1 MILEQYYI
9 ECLSHASYLIGDE
22 TTGRAIVVDPRRDID
37 DYLSD
42 AAKYGLTIEGVINTH
57 FHADFVSGH
66 LELVEATGAWIGFG
80 ESAQTDY
87 PIRRLAHGEHISLG
101 EVDLEILSTPGHT
114 WESIS
119 VVVREHPGAVP
130 KAVLTGDSLFIGD
143 VGRPDLVN
151 IGTSSTSDLARAM
164 YHTIHDKLLKLPD
177 DVTVM
182 PAHGA
187 GSSCGKNLS
196 AELTSTI
203 GEQRRTNPSVQPM
216 SEDEFVELITH
227 GQPAAPAY
235 FSVDAAMNKRV
246 HPLLDQSR
254 KIPALSATQVR
265 QALKD
270 GVRVVDA
277 RSVDDFAAGHLRGSV
292 NVGFDG
298 RFAETGGMVADIGD
312 KIALITYPGEE
323 QDAALRLARVGSDNA
338 IGYLTVDHD
347 GVFPTELSDLVR
359 TSPRVTPAEID
370 GLLAEDAVILIDI
383 RNPGEVELG
392 RIPGAVNIPLAQLR
406 NRLDMLPTDKP
417 IVVHCAGGWRSSV
430 AASLLRARAS
440 MMCGIWRAATTPGP
454 TPTRPPDTLCT
465 AKYLKG
471 TDQWPLTNLTRE
483 RTSSRRSSTT
493 RSCWSTSGR
502 HGAVRAAPSLL
513 SSTAQHSR
521 TRTSFT
527 PRSTPRPNKSSLRSL
542 ESNRFRRSW
551 RSATVCW
558 STVSPALCHRPCSK
572 T

>member
-22 TTGRAIVVDPRRDID
+22 TTGRAVVVDPRRDID
-37 DYLSD
+37 EYLAD

-66 LELVEATGAWIGFG
+66 LELVDATGAWIGFG
-80 ESAQTDY
+80 EAAETDY

-119 VVVREHPGAVP
+119 VLVREHPGAAP
-130 KAVLTGDSLFIGD
+130 KTVLTGDSLFIGD

-151 IGTSSTSDLARAM
+151 IGDSSTTDLARAM
-164 YHTIHDKLLKLPD
+164 YHSIHDKLFKLPD
-177 DVTVM
+177 QVTVM

-196 AELTSTI
+196 TELTSTI

-216 SEDEFVELITH
+216 SENAFIEMITH
-227 GQPAAPAY
+227 GQPAAPSY

-254 KIPALSATQVR
+254 KIPALSPAQIR
-265 QALKD
+265 KALED

-298 RFAETGGMVADIGD
+298 RFAETGGMVADIGEP
-312 KIALITYPGEE
+312 IALIAYPGEE
-323 QDAALRLARVGSDNA
+323 QEAALRLARVGSDNA

-359 TSPRVTPAEID
+359 TAPRITPAELE
-370 GLLAEDAVILIDI
+370 GLLAEDAVVLVDI
-383 RNPGEVELG
+383 RNQGEVEQG
-392 RIPGAVNIPLAQLR
+392 RIPGSVHIPLAQLR
-406 NRLDMLPTDKP
+406 ARLDLLPTDRL

-430 AASLLRARAS
+430 AASLLRAQGFDNVADLA
-440 MMCGIWRAATTPGP
+440 GGYNAWVDA
-454 TPTRPPDTLCT
+454 
-465 AKYLKG
+465 
-471 TDQWPLTNLTRE
+471 
-483 RTSSRRSSTT
+483 
-493 RSCWSTSGR
+493 
-502 HGAVRAAPSLL
+502 HAVA
-513 SSTAQHSR
+513 
-521 TRTSFT
+521 
-527 PRSTPRPNKSSLRSL
+527 
-542 ESNRFRRSW
+542 
-551 RSATVCW
+551 
-558 STVSPALCHRPCSK
+558 
-572 T
+572 

>member
-1 MILEQYYI
+1 VLV
-9 ECLSHASYLIGDE
+9 ASYLIGDE

-37 DYLSD
+37 EYLAD

-87 PIRRLAHGEHISLG
+87 PIRRLADGERISLG
-101 EVDLEILSTPGHT
+101 DVELEVLSTPGHT

-119 VVVREHPGAVP
+119 VVVRQHPGAMP
-130 KAVLTGDSLFIGD
+130 TAVLTGDSLFIGD

-151 IGTSSTSDLARAM
+151 IGSSTTTDLARAM
-164 YHTIHDKLLKLPD
+164 YHTIHDKLLTMPD

-196 AELTSTI
+196 ADLTSTI

-227 GQPAAPAY
+227 AQPAAPAY

-254 KIPALSATQVR
+254 KIPELTAARIR
-265 QALKD
+265 QALVD

-277 RSVDDFAAGHLRGSV
+277 RSVDDYAAGHLRGSV
-292 NVGFDG
+292 NVGLDG

-312 KIALITYPGEE
+312 KIALIAYPGEE

-338 IGYLTVDHD
+338 IGYLNVDHGGD
-347 GVFPTELSDLVR
+347 FPAELSDLVR
-359 TSPRVTPAEID
+359 TAQRIAPSELD
-370 GLLAEDAVILIDI
+370 GLLAEDAAVLIDI

-392 RIPGAVNIPLAQLR
+392 RIPGSVNIPLAQLR
-406 NRLDMLPTDKP
+406 ARLDMLPTDRA
-417 IVVHCAGGWRSSV
+417 IVVYCAGGWRSSV
-430 AASLLRARAS
+430 AASLLRSHGFENVSDLAGGYNA
-440 MMCGIWRAATTPGP
+440 WV
-454 TPTRPPDTLCT
+454 DTH
-465 AKYLKG
+465 AIA
-471 TDQWPLTNLTRE
+471 Q
-483 RTSSRRSSTT
+483 
-493 RSCWSTSGR
+493 
-502 HGAVRAAPSLL
+502 HAAPQSI
-513 SSTAQHSR
+513 
-521 TRTSFT
+521 
-527 PRSTPRPNKSSLRSL
+527 
-542 ESNRFRRSW
+542 
-551 RSATVCW
+551 
-558 STVSPALCHRPCSK
+558 
-572 T
+572 